1 MSEIEKMNLESTDL
15 VDSRVAQIKQM
26 FPEIVTERAGGGAQL
41 PGL

>member
-26 FPEIVTERAGGGAQL
+26 FPEMAVSSGGCNGCC
-41 PGL
+41 